1 MTGLIQEQ
9 FIGRLGDTNMGLFGG
24 TKKPKPPPLPTLG
37 AMGKEFQGE
46 IFPLIQ
52 RGLQGEGLF
61 PNLTAQ
67 TIRDLIGSTKES
79 FLETRR
85 DLPGTL
91 ARFIPRA
98 DFGVR
103 DFISSSIDA
112 DFARQ
117 TQDIKDEF
125 AFVGEEDKQTA
136 QTLGFNT
143 LSAEKRM
150 SAAIANLYNQS
161 LFRRSGSPTFESE
174 LFGGLG
180 GAGGIALGNIGQNR
194 PSVFSNQN
202 TRFGAD
208 SSFGSGFDFTRNFS
222 QSQFSTPAPVNFAR
236 GFNATP

>member
-1 MTGLIQEQ
+1 
-9 FIGRLGDTNMGLFGG
+9 MGLFGSSP
-24 TKKPKPPPLPTLG
+24 KKPKPPPLPTLG
-37 AMGKEFQGE
+37 AMGKEFQDE
-46 IFPLIQ
+46 IFPIIQ

-61 PNLTAQ
+61 PELTSKTLDQ
-67 TIRDLIGSTKES
+67 LLRTTRTSFEES
-79 FLETRR
+79 KR

-98 DFGVR
+98 DVGVR
-103 DFISSSIDA
+103 DFIGRSVDA

-125 AFVGEEDKQTA
+125 AFVGEEDKQIA

-161 LFRRSGSPTFESE
+161 LFRRSGSSTFESE

-180 GAGGIALGNIGQNR
+180 GAGGIALGNLGQNNQR
-194 PSVFSNQN
+194 PSIFTNQN

-208 SSFGSGFDFTRNFS
+208 SSFGGGFDFTRNFS
-222 QSQFSTPAPVNFAR
+222 QSQFSAPVNFAR